1 MRTDRIATAWKSFSD
16 ATLPWNASAEQRKD
30 MRNAFFAGA
39 LSYFVEMNKIAVND
53 GEPTAAE
60 VDEIEGLYREL
71 IAHGSAINTR
81 PQQ

>member
-1 MRTDRIATAWKSFSD
+1 MRTDRIAIAWKSFSD
-16 ATLPWNASAEQRKD
+16 ATMPADAGPAQRKD

-39 LSYFVEMNKIAVND
+39 LSYFVEMNKIAVSD

-60 VDEIEGLYREL
+60 VDEIVGLYREL

-81 PQQ
+81 PQ